1 MAVSIKFIGAAH
13 TVTGSCYI
21 VKSDQ
26 STFIVDCGM
35 YQGPDVEIRNLEE
48 FTFDPA
54 EIDFVLLTHTHL
66 DHVGLL
72 PKLVKHGF
80 TGPIFMTLHTA
91 QIAEVILLDSAKIQ
105 ENNYAEG
112 KPWKHAKQVALIYDK
127 NDAHDTIRQFEI
139 VRLHESFRPAIDVEV
154 EFVAAGHVLG
164 AASIH
169 VRVEDKN
176 IVFSGDIGR
185 AKQELIPGFEPET
198 DFKPNAILTESLYG
212 GQIHPDRHESVQQL
226 VEIIRETTARGGSVF
241 IPSFA
246 VQRTQEILHDL
257 KLAKQS
263 GALADD
269 LQVILD
275 SPMAQRVTNIYAAA
289 LDQNADS
296 KLNFPG
302 LHYVK
307 NGKKSQKIS
316 RRTGIVVIAG
326 SGMADGGR
334 IVTHLAQNISHPR
347 NAVVFVGY
355 QAEATLGRA
364 LVEGA
369 KMVTIDETLFEVRAQ
384 IYHLAG
390 FSAHG
395 DTNDYQIWIDR
406 FDKSNLEKVF
416 LIHAEPE
423 RSELYRQQLA
433 QNGYNMELIIP
444 DREEE
449 IQI

>member
-35 YQGPDVEIRNLEE
+35 YQGPDVEIRNLEN
-48 FTFDPA
+48 FTFDPT
-54 EIDFVLLTHTHL
+54 EIDFVMLTHTHL

-72 PKLVKHGF
+72 PKLVKNGF

-91 QIAEVILLDSAKIQ
+91 QIAEIILLDSAKIQ
-105 ENNYAEG
+105 ENNFAEG
-112 KPWKHAKQVALIYDK
+112 KPWKHAKKIALIYDK

-139 VRLHESFRPAIDVEV
+139 VRLHESFRPSLDVEV
-154 EFVAAGHVLG
+154 EFVNAGHVLG

-169 VRVEDKN
+169 VKVEDKK

-185 AKQELIPGFEPET
+185 LKQELIPGFETQT
-198 DFKPNAILTESLYG
+198 DFQPNVILTESLYG
-212 GQIHPDRHESVQQL
+212 GQIHPDRHQSVQEL
-226 VEIIRETTARGGSVF
+226 MEIIHDTIARGGSVY
-241 IPSFA
+241 IPSFS
-246 VQRTQEILHDL
+246 VQRTQEILHDF
-257 KLAKQS
+257 KIAKQS
-263 GALADD
+263 GALDAD
-269 LQVILD
+269 LPIVLD
-275 SPMAQRVTNIYAAA
+275 SPMAQRVTDIYADA
-289 LDQNADS
+289 LDDGADS

-302 LHYVK
+302 LHYIR
-307 NGKKSQKIS
+307 NGKKSQQIS
-316 RRTGIVVIAG
+316 KRTGLVVIAG

-334 IVTHLAQNISHPR
+334 IVGHLAQNISSAK
-347 NAVVFVGY
+347 NAIVFVGY

-369 KMVTIDETLFEVRAQ
+369 KMVTIDETVFEVRAQ
-384 IYHLAG
+384 VHHLAG

-406 FDKSNLEKVF
+406 FDRTNLEKVF
-416 LIHAEPE
+416 LIHAEPA
-423 RSELYRQQLA
+423 RSELYRQQLIR
-433 QNGYNMELIIP
+433 NGYNMELIIP

-449 IQI
+449 IML